1 MNFISSFGDEINYL
15 EKYPCADSAGSGLFM
30 GTWGHLLFSYSMVIH
45 IFIWICMDFE
55 MASITKVAEN
65 VSDNEEAEVI

>member
-1 MNFISSFGDEINYL
+1 MQIVQGVVCLWAHGDI
-15 EKYPCADSAGSGLFM
+15 
-30 GTWGHLLFSYSMVIH
+30 YSMVIH

>member
-1 MNFISSFGDEINYL
+1 MQIVQGVVCLWAHGDIYSFHSRWLYIYL
-15 EKYPCADSAGSGLFM
+15 Y
-30 GTWGHLLFSYSMVIH
+30 
-45 IFIWICMDFE
+45 E

>member
-1 MNFISSFGDEINYL
+1 MQIVQGVVCL
-15 EKYPCADSAGSGLFM
+15 WA
-30 GTWGHLLFSYSMVIH
+30 H
-45 IFIWICMDFE
+45 IWICMDFE